1 MDKPAV
7 EKTFTPPIL
16 IQRIFAGVIALGFAG
31 RLIVEPS
38 LRNALWFFTIG
49 VLSIVNVIRPPG
61 VRDGRLTAWERRHVT
76 LVGVGAAVFAGI
88 FAYLLFSLFL
98 GAWWSVAISAVLGIA
113 YGVLIGYLGRRRQRV
128 G

>member
-1 MDKPAV
+1 MDKPVV

-16 IQRIFAGVIALGFAG
+16 VQRIFSGVIALAFAG

-38 LRNALWFFTIG
+38 LRNALWFFAVG

-61 VRDGRLTAWERRHVT
+61 VRDGRLAAWERRHGT
-76 LVGVGAAVFAGI
+76 LVGAGAAVFAGV

-98 GAWWSVAISAVLGIA
+98 NVWWSVAISALLAIA
-113 YGVLIGYLGRRRQRV
+113 YGVLVAFLGRRRQRL